1 VRGTGA
7 TVIKVGVFGAQG
19 RMGAEVCRAVQAAA
33 DLDLVAGVDVGDDRS
48 ALRGAEVVVDFT
60 HPEAVMDNLAWC
72 LDQGVHAVVGTTGF
86 TDERLATLRAGLA
99 DRPDLGIV
107 VAANFSVGA
116 ILMMHFARQAAAFYE
131 SAEVIELHHPGKAD
145 APSGT
150 ATTTARVI
158 AEARAAAGLGAP
170 PDATVQEVPGARGAE
185 VDGIR
190 VHGVRL
196 RGLVAHQ
203 EVLFG
208 AEGETLTIRHDSLDR
223 VSFMPGVVAAVRAVP
238 SRPGLTLGI
247 ESILGIG
254 S

>member
-1 VRGTGA
+1 M
-7 TVIKVGVFGAQG
+7 TVIKVAVFGAQG
-19 RMGAEVCRAVQAAA
+19 RMGAEVCRAVQGAA
-33 DLDLVAGVDVGDDRS
+33 DLDLVAGVDMGDDRS
-48 ALRGAEVVVDFT
+48 AAAAAEVVVDFT
-60 HPEAVMDNLAWC
+60 HPDAVMDNLAWC
-72 LDQGVHAVVGTTGF
+72 LDHGVHAVVGTTGF
-86 TDERLATLRAGLA
+86 TDERLATLRTGLA
-99 DRPDLGIV
+99 ERPDLGLVI
-107 VAANFSVGA
+107 AANFSVGA

-150 ATTTARVI
+150 ATTTARLI
-158 AEARAAAGLGAP
+158 AEARAEAGLAAP
-170 PDATVQEVPGARGAE
+170 PDATVQELPGARGAE

-223 VSFMPGVVAAVRAVP
+223 VSFMPGVLAAVRAVP

-254 S
+254 A